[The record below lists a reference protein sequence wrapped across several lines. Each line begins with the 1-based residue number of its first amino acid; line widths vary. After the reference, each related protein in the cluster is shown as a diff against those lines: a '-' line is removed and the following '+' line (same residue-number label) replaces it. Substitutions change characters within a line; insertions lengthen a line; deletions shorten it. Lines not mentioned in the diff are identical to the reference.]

1 MNHLNVYSTVCGELP
16 KLCSQGKPMVMI
28 PFNEVLELKDTLLK
42 ILTDKTHTQYE
53 NECYASFLLRQIGLN
68 VS

>member
-1 MNHLNVYSTVCGELP
+1 MKELNVYSTVCGELP
-16 KLCSQGKPMVMI
+16 RLCAQGKPVVMV
-28 PFNEVLELKDTLLK
+28 PFSEVFELKDTLLK
-42 ILTDKTHTQYE
+42 ILTDKTHTQYQ

>member
-1 MNHLNVYSTVCGELP
+1 MNHLNAYSTVCGELP
-16 KLCSQGKPMVMI
+16 KLCVQGKPMVMV

-42 ILTDKTHTQYE
+42 ILTDKTHTQYQ

>member
-1 MNHLNVYSTVCGELP
+1 MKELTAYSTVCGELP
-16 KLCSQGKPMVMI
+16 KLCSQGKPVVMV
-28 PFNEVLELKDTLLK
+28 PFSEVLELKESLLK
-42 ILTDKTHTQYE
+42 ILTDKTHTQYQ